1 MPYTVATYRSLS
13 RSAFHLAVLL
23 LLAAP
28 TVLGQPQPRSED
40 DAAAEMKRRVVETLQ
55 LKPGQTAADVGC
67 GDGFYTIPLASALR
81 AAGKV
86 FAVDIDE
93 GALAKLKQRLAEE
106 GLKNVEVIKGKED
119 DPLLPLDGIDAVL
132 VANAYHEMPAHE
144 AILRH
149 IRAALKP
156 GGLLVI
162 MEDIWENREKQ
173 SRDEQTKHHQ
183 LAPGIARQEVET
195 SGFEVVSVRDPFLER
210 APDKDGK
217 SRWWLIVAR
226 NPATGH

>member
-1 MPYTVATYRSLS
+1 VS
-13 RSAFHLAVLL
+13 
-23 LLAAP
+23 
-28 TVLGQPQPRSED
+28 QPQTRSED
-40 DAAAEMKRRVVETLQ
+40 EAAADLKRRVVETLQ
-55 LKPGQTAADVGC
+55 LQPGQTAADVGC
-67 GDGFYTIPLASALR
+67 GDGFYTIPLANTLR

-93 GALAKLKQRLAEE
+93 GALSKLKQRLVQE
-106 GLKNVEVIKGKED
+106 GLKNVEVIKGQED
-119 DPLLPLDGIDAVL
+119 DPLLPLSGIDAVL
-132 VANAYHEMPAHE
+132 VANAYHEMSAHE

-149 IRAALKP
+149 VRAALKP

-162 MEDIWENREKQ
+162 MEGIWENREKQ

-183 LAPGIARQEVET
+183 LAPSLARQEVVA

-210 APDKDGK
+210 APDEDGK

-226 NPATGH
+226 NPTTGR